1 MICIAVTMTIVA
13 MHMVAT
19 NHGGIL
25 SDVFSSA
32 SKYRISP
39 AAE

>member
-1 MICIAVTMTIVA
+1 MCIAVTTTIVDT
-13 MHMVAT
+13 HSTRT
-19 NHGGIL
+19 NQGGIL

-32 SKYRISP
+32 SKYLISP